1 MAFDDAERQNAIT
14 GEGMALEKIEAVIV
28 IRKELALSEK
38 RTKWAW
44 SRLSESRKA
53 AKAAFKTQIEEPD
66 NKPNPIDE
74 IPTPESSPYEPNP
87 IDETQT
93 PESPPYKPNP
103 IYEIPTPESSPCKPN
118 PIDEIQTPESS
129 PYKPNPIAKNGP
141 SWVSS

>member
-1 MAFDDAERQNAIT
+1 MVSRMAFDDAERQNAIT

-66 NKPNPIDE
+66 NKTNPIDE
-74 IPTPESSPYEPNP
+74 IPTPESSP
-87 IDETQT
+87 
-93 PESPPYKPNP
+93 
-103 IYEIPTPESSPCKPN
+103 
-118 PIDEIQTPESS
+118 
-129 PYKPNPIAKNGP
+129 
-141 SWVSS
+141 